1 MDKQALVDLYVSIE
15 NIEYRLE
22 LIEKKLGITDEY
34 MKDQSEKS

>member
-1 MDKQALVDLYVSIE
+1 MDDQQLANLYVSID

-34 MKDQSEKS
+34 MNQKNT